1 MKNLPLT
8 AEQQS
13 DLVAWRA
20 TALDMMPYMASI
32 LLALRPVNA
41 PGLGTFAVDKFY
53 RLYIDMDKVTE
64 MGIDYCAQALLH
76 ECFHIFAHDSER
88 ADEHGVAPRDR
99 MLFNV
104 AADCANNDDLADA
117 GCNELAEHTMM
128 PAKIGAEK
136 YQTAEFYFDFLKEQQ
151 DDAQD
156 EDNGERSGSGSDGE
170 GSGQGD
176 ADGSG
181 WGGCGS
187 VSGGEK
193 APCEL
198 DESDDMG
205 GHAPAAS
212 ASEAKIHDIAVAAEI
227 REAASRNP
235 GSVPRG
241 LREHAEQTLAPAQV
255 NWRKQLSSMLR
266 RTVASR
272 LGDFDVTYSR
282 RNRRQS
288 SVPYGNGRI
297 IRSGSETPIP
307 NLAAVRDTSLSM
319 GDSDLQIVT
328 NEIEG
333 IAKQLGIRD
342 DNLIV
347 LDVDTV
353 VAAKRRYRR
362 AGDLA
367 EVAGRGGTDMANGII
382 EASKLKPA
390 PTVIVC
396 ITDGY
401 TGWPDAP
408 LPMPV
413 IACIIGNEATIPAE
427 YAPPAWIRKVYI
439 EV

>member
-32 LLALRPVNA
+32 LLALRPVNS

-53 RLYIDMDKVTE
+53 RLHIDFDKVTE
-64 MGIDYCAQALLH
+64 NGIDYCAQALLH

-88 ADEHGVAPRDR
+88 ADEHGVAPRDK

-128 PAKIGAEK
+128 PAKIGAEN

-156 EDNGERSGSGSDGE
+156 EDNGERSGSGSDGDGE
-170 GSGQGD
+170 GGSQGSGQGD
-176 ADGSG
+176 GQDEG

-198 DESDDMG
+198 DENDDLG

-227 REAASRNP
+227 REAASKNP

-255 NWRKQLSSMLR
+255 NWR
-266 RTVASR
+266 

-288 SVPYGNGRI
+288 SVPYGDGRI
-297 IRSGSETPIP
+297 IRPGSETPIP
-307 NLAAVRDTSLSM
+307 NLAVVRDTSGSM
-319 GDSDLQIVT
+319 GAAELQAVT
-328 NEIEG
+328 NEVEG

-353 VAAKRRYRR
+353 VAAKRKYRR

-401 TGWPDAP
+401 TGWPEAQ